1 MNDQD
6 RRTTIHEL
14 RQQADDF
21 IKARNWGKHHTPK
34 NLAVSIAIEAAELM
48 EHYQWGEY
56 TVKDQEKDEKIKDEL
71 ADVIIY
77 CLYFANASGID
88 VADAVKNKLAHTA
101 EKYPVETFNQE
112 SDDPEDYENI
122 KNNYRHGKA

>member
-21 IKARNWGKHHTPK
+21 IKARNWGKQHTPK
-34 NLAVSIAIEAAELM
+34 NLAVSIAIEAGELM

-56 TVKDQEKDEKIKDEL
+56 TVKDQEKDEQIKAEL
-71 ADVIIY
+71 ADIIIY

-88 VADAVKNKLAHTA
+88 VAEAVKNKLSYTA

-112 SDDPEDYENI
+112 SDDPKDYENI
-122 KNNYRHGKA
+122 KKHYRHEQA